1 MIAKLFK
8 IPYVLTLHGSDIHTL
23 PKERE
28 SYKKVILRNLQNAS
42 RNIFVSN
49 YLLNE
54 AKKIGY
60 DSTWDAVIY
69 NGVDLGSFHPIVD
82 DNKEVIKRELMV
94 TGKVIGYVGNLVYVK
109 GVDRILVY

>member
-1 MIAKLFK
+1 M
-8 IPYVLTLHGSDIHTL
+8 
-23 PKERE
+23 
-28 SYKKVILRNLQNAS
+28 
-42 RNIFVSN
+42 SN

-109 GVDRILVY
+109 GVDRIPSILKRCLKNKKIFPCLLLEMEN

>member
-1 MIAKLFK
+1 MIYTLCLKKGELQESHIKKLAKRK
-8 IPYVLTLHGSDIHTL
+8 SKY
-23 PKERE
+23 
-28 SYKKVILRNLQNAS
+28 
-42 RNIFVSN
+42 FVSN

-109 GVDRILVY
+109 E